1 MSSVL
6 HRGVSLAA
14 LVVATY
20 ARFSTDLQREASIPD
35 QNRNCATEIKR
46 QGWQAGPVF
55 SDRALSGSITL
66 RPGYQDL
73 LDGVRRRA
81 FDIIM
86 AEGLERLSRDPE
98 DLAALYK
105 RCQFAGIRIYTLAEG
120 WVNELH
126 VGLKG
131 TMSALFLK
139 ELADKTRRGLR
150 GRVAA
155 GASAGGLSYG
165 YDVVP
170 VPEGEDR
177 GIRAVNP
184 VEVAVVVRVHTDYAN
199 GISPKS
205 IAAALNREG
214 VPSPRG
220 KGWSQSTINGNRRRG
235 TGILNNELYVG
246 FLVWNRLCYM
256 KDPETDNRRSRH
268 NPEDDWVVV
277 GVPHLRIVGTEL
289 WDRVK
294 ARQAALDA
302 AAKPA
307 ADGSTF
313 QSMQRPKGLLSKLLR
328 CGACGGGYSKISATH
343 VGCSN
348 ARNKGAAVCT
358 NRRTVKLADLEAS
371 VLDALRT
378 RLMAPE
384 IYAAFV
390 RGFTAEWNEAQ
401 KGRAVAQEGQ
411 RDELRRVIRKIG
423 NFVDTIG
430 EGNVSAAVLAA
441 LKEAEARKVELEV
454 ELAVAEAP
462 TPRLMPNL
470 ADLYQAKVAVLQ
482 EVLETEDAGAARE
495 QIRALIDEVRLIPC
509 PDDPKA
515 PLGVEVRGALA
526 AMLALGSGSSEAAAV
541 ALASQFKLVAGAG
554 FEPAAFRL

>member
-1 MSSVL
+1 MSSAL
-6 HRGVSLAA
+6 HKGASPAA
-14 LVVATY
+14 VVAATY
-20 ARFSTDLQREASIPD
+20 SRFSTDLQRDASIPD
-35 QNRNCATEIKR
+35 QNRICGAERER

-55 SDRALSGSITL
+55 SDRALSGSITF

-86 AEGLERLSRDPE
+86 AEALERLSRDQE
-98 DLAALYK
+98 DPAALYK
-105 RCQFAGIRIYTLAEG
+105 RCVFAGIRIFTLAEG
-120 WVNELH
+120 WINELH

-131 TMSALFLK
+131 TMNALFLK

-150 GRVAA
+150 GRVTA

-165 YDVVP
+165 YAVVP

-177 GIRAVNP
+177 GVRAVNL
-184 VEVAVVVRVHTDYAN
+184 VEAAVVVRVHTDYAN

-205 IAAALNREG
+205 IAAALNREK
-214 VPSPRG
+214 VPGPRG

-256 KDPETDNRRSRH
+256 KDPETDKRCSRH
-268 NPEDDWVVV
+268 NPEEDWVVAA
-277 GVPHLRIVGTEL
+277 VPHLRIVATEL

-307 ADGSTF
+307 ADGSKF
-313 QSMQRPKGLLSKLLR
+313 HSMQRPKGLLSKLLR
-328 CGACGGGYSKISATH
+328 CGACGGGCSKISATH

-348 ARNKGAAVCT
+348 ARNKGEAVCA
-358 NRRTVKLADLEAS
+358 NRRTIKLADLESS
-371 VLDALRT
+371 VLESLRT

-384 IYAAFV
+384 IYAGFV
-390 RGFTAEWNEAQ
+390 RGFTAEWNREQ
-401 KGRAVAQEGQ
+401 KDRAVAQEGQ
-411 RDELRRVIRKIG
+411 RDELKHIEKKISNLVG
-423 NFVDTIG
+423 AVG
-430 EGNVSAAVLAA
+430 ESGGSVAVFAA
-441 LKEAEARKVELEV
+441 LKEAEARKAALEA
-454 ELAVAEAP
+454 ELAAAEAP
-462 TPRLMPNL
+462 APRLMPNL
-470 ADLYQAKVAVLQ
+470 ADLYRAKVAALQ
-482 EVLETEDAGAARE
+482 DALTGEDATAARE
-495 QIRALIDEVRLIPC
+495 QVRSLIEEVRLIPSPAD
-509 PDDPKA
+509 PDA
-515 PLGVEVRGALA
+515 PLTIEVRGQLA
-526 AMLALGSGSSEAAAV
+526 AMLALGSGESPSAGVQLEK
-541 ALASQFKLVAGAG
+541 QFKLVAGAG

>member
-1 MSSVL
+1 M
-6 HRGVSLAA
+6 A
-14 LVVATY
+14 ATY
-20 ARFSTDLQREASIPD
+20 SRFSTDLQREASIPD
-35 QNRNCATEIKR
+35 QNRSCATEIDR

-81 FDIIM
+81 FDIIT
-86 AEGLERLSRDPE
+86 AEALERLSRDTE

-120 WVNELH
+120 WINELH

-139 ELADKTRRGLR
+139 DLADKTRRGLR

-177 GIRAVNP
+177 GVRAVNP
-184 VEVAVVVRVHTDYAN
+184 TEAAVVVRVHTDYAD

-205 IAAALNREG
+205 IAAALNSEG

-220 KGWSQSTINGNRRRG
+220 KGWSQSTINGNRKRG

-246 FLVWNRLCYM
+246 FLVWNRLRYV
-256 KDPETDNRRSRH
+256 KDPETDKRCSRH
-268 NPEDDWVVV
+268 NSEEDWLVVE
-277 GVPHLRIVGTEL
+277 VPQLRIVDAEL

-328 CGACGGGYSKISATH
+328 CGACGGGCSKISATH

-348 ARNKGAAVCT
+348 ARNKGEAVCT

-371 VLDALRT
+371 VLEALRT

-390 RGFTAEWNEAQ
+390 RGFTAEWNQEQ
-401 KGRAVAQEGQ
+401 KDRAVAQEGQ
-411 RDELRRVIRKIG
+411 RDELKRIEKKISNLVG
-423 NFVDTIG
+423 AVG
-430 EGNVSAAVLAA
+430 ETGGSVAVFAA
-441 LKEAEARKVELEV
+441 LKEAEARKAALDA
-454 ELAVAEAP
+454 ELAVARAP
-462 TPRLMPNL
+462 APRLMPKL
-470 ADLYQAKVAVLQ
+470 ADLYREKVAALQ
-482 EVLETEDAGAARE
+482 DALKGEDAMAARE
-495 QIRALIDEVRLIPC
+495 QVRALIDEVRLIPC
-509 PDDPKA
+509 PTDSSA
-515 PLGVEVRGALA
+515 PLTIEVRGALA
-526 AMLALGSGSSEAAAV
+526 AMLALGSGGSEAAAS